1 MTDTYIRKI
10 LLSTNDKQ
18 DHEHHYDANLKLHQ
32 SITGAYGFR
41 VISAHSPVD
50 GGTFSWYRNT
60 LKYEQSGTYTFPNI
74 SKLRFILTNTDT
86 NNPILDAE
94 ILLSN
99 NTYTST
105 QLQTLLT
112 NNFANSG
119 ISSWQISGSSIFADF
134 NPVAF
139 NRKAELIAYDKEG
152 IKTNHDF
159 INIDYTPRELPKQE
173 TFNTKNNT
181 WNYIYETLYTFPQIE
196 TIELTYDDPT
206 SGHQIHDVINLQ
218 AQAPVFD
225 ATGFLSILNTAW
237 SAKILATFT
246 ANLNSSTGLYTLI
259 LTGTSTSSINR
270 IISMVA
276 KDNQGVIIEKDG
288 LLNFRQQDIFVP
300 ANQQIP
306 ITTIS
311 DMVSFEGKFS
321 FTNSFI
327 NTFTFNSNTIYTS
340 QQILDHLNNTEVEPS
355 NASITYAKSV
365 DTLNITNAT
374 PVLNQTFYKI
384 SKIELNIYSQG
395 GESVIQTLDMS
406 QVPDNLTNTSKFK
419 AYLDYYLDGANLA
432 GDNTTDKL
440 EYTITSTSVAVAIPA
455 FKAER
460 TLTYLAYD
468 FDGSPIY
475 NDGALNFTGV
485 DIGVSANATTS
496 ANITTTM
503 SLPSLTGINATY
515 ANQTSAPRGKFL
527 IKKNDVLGF
536 TKEKV
541 ILNDGSAYNAQQ
553 AITLANNSGK
563 IITFTSTMDI
573 SNKTTFNN
581 VSTNLNFIQD
591 EQYTEAS
598 LITFLNANFASNY
611 LWSFDN
617 HKLKV
622 VSSSSNKLRLFR
634 NTKLGLV
641 FKGKSDAFID
651 IDPNATYVFESVLD
665 GSTALNTYIGLSIY
679 NDACCSRKPGDAMA
693 TDIVACLHNRSRDTY
708 GDMCELLNPQQDIYP
723 ITNSQFHNIRVRTY
737 NEDFR
742 LNVNQ
747 HLATKVELDIYC
759 RSH

>member
-1 MTDTYIRKI
+1 MPDTFIRKV

-18 DHEHHYDANLKLHQ
+18 DHENHSDANLKLHQ

-41 VISAHSPVD
+41 LISAHSPVD
-50 GGTFSWYRNT
+50 GPTFTNP
-60 LKYEQSGTYTFPNI
+60 LKFEQSGTYTFPNI
-74 SKLRFILTNTDT
+74 SKLRFILTNTET
-86 NNPILDAE
+86 NNPVLDTE
-94 ILLSN
+94 IELSN
-99 NTYTST
+99 NTYTAS

-119 ISSWQISGSSIFADF
+119 ISSWQVSGGSILADF

-139 NRKAELIAYDKEG
+139 SRKAELIAYNKEG

-159 INIDYTPRELPKQE
+159 INIDYSPKELSKQE
-173 TFNTKNNT
+173 TFNNTNNNL
-181 WNYIYETLYTFPQIE
+181 NYIYETLYTFPQIE
-196 TIELTYDDPT
+196 TIELTYDDPV
-206 SGHQIHDVINLQ
+206 SGHQLHDIINLQ
-218 AQAPVFD
+218 SQAPVFD

-276 KDNQGVIIEKDG
+276 KDNEGVVIEKDG
-288 LLNFRQQDIFVP
+288 LLNFRQQDIFVQ

-327 NTFTFNSNTIYTS
+327 NKFTFNSNTIYTS
-340 QQILDHLNNTEVEPS
+340 QQILDHLNNNEVEPS
-355 NASITYAKSV
+355 NASITYSKSV
-365 DTLNITNAT
+365 DTLKITNAT

-384 SKIELNIYSQG
+384 KKIELNIFSQG
-395 GESVIQTLDMS
+395 GESIIQTLDMS

-419 AYLDYYLDGANLA
+419 AYLDYYLDGANLG
-432 GDNTTDKL
+432 GDNSTDKL
-440 EYTITSTSVAVAIPA
+440 VYTITNTSVAVAIPA
-455 FKAER
+455 FKADR

-468 FDGSPIY
+468 FDGNVLY

-485 DIGVSANATTS
+485 DIGASANASTS

-515 ANQTSAPRGKFL
+515 ADQTSAPRGKFL

-536 TKEKV
+536 TEEKI
-541 ILNDGSAYNAQQ
+541 ILNGPIYTAPQ

-563 IITFTSTMDI
+563 SIIFTSTMDI
-573 SNKTTFNN
+573 SNKTTFNG
-581 VSTNLNFIQD
+581 VITTLNFVQD

-611 LWSFDN
+611 LWSFIN

-634 NTKLGLV
+634 NTKMGLI
-641 FKGKSDAFID
+641 FKNKSDAFID
-651 IDPNATYVFESVLD
+651 IEPNATYVFESVMD

-679 NDACCSRKPGDAMA
+679 NDACCSRKSGDAMA

-723 ITNSQFHNIRVRTY
+723 ISHSQFQNIRVRTY
-737 NEDFR
+737 NEDFI
-742 LNVNQ
+742 LTNQ
-747 HLATKVELDIYC
+747 HLATKIELDIYC

>member
-1 MTDTYIRKI
+1 MPDTFIRKV

-18 DHEHHYDANLKLHQ
+18 DHENHSDANLKLHQ

-41 VISAHSPVD
+41 LISAHSPVD
-50 GGTFSWYRNT
+50 GPTFTNP
-60 LKYEQSGTYTFPNI
+60 LKFEQSGTYTFPNI
-74 SKLRFILTNTDT
+74 SKLRFILTNTET
-86 NNPILDAE
+86 NNPVLDTE
-94 ILLSN
+94 IELSN
-99 NTYTST
+99 NTYTAS

-119 ISSWQISGSSIFADF
+119 ISSWQVSGGSILADF
-134 NPVAF
+134 NAVAF
-139 NRKAELIAYDKEG
+139 SRKAELIAYNKEG

-159 INIDYTPRELPKQE
+159 INIDYSPKELSKQE
-173 TFNTKNNT
+173 TFNNTNNNL
-181 WNYIYETLYTFPQIE
+181 NYIYETLYTFPQIE
-196 TIELTYDDPT
+196 TIELTYDDPV
-206 SGHQIHDVINLQ
+206 SGHQLHDIINLQ
-218 AQAPVFD
+218 SQAPVFD

-276 KDNQGVIIEKDG
+276 KDNEGVVIEKDG
-288 LLNFRQQDIFVP
+288 LLNFRQQDIFVQ

-327 NTFTFNSNTIYTS
+327 NKFTFNSNTIYTS
-340 QQILDHLNNTEVEPS
+340 QQILDHLNNNEVEPS
-355 NASITYAKSV
+355 NASITYSKSV
-365 DTLNITNAT
+365 DTLKITNAT

-384 SKIELNIYSQG
+384 KKIELNIFSQG
-395 GESVIQTLDMS
+395 GESIIQTLDMS

-419 AYLDYYLDGANLA
+419 AYLDYYLDGANLG
-432 GDNTTDKL
+432 GDNSTDKL
-440 EYTITSTSVAVAIPA
+440 VYTITNTSVAVAIPA
-455 FKAER
+455 FKADR

-468 FDGSPIY
+468 FDGNVIY

-485 DIGVSANATTS
+485 DIGASANASIS

-515 ANQTSAPRGKFL
+515 ADQTSAPRGKFL

-536 TKEKV
+536 TEEKI
-541 ILNDGSAYNAQQ
+541 ILNGPIYTAPQ

-563 IITFTSTMDI
+563 SIIFTSTMDI
-573 SNKTTFNN
+573 SNKTTFNG
-581 VSTNLNFIQD
+581 VITTLNFVQD

-611 LWSFDN
+611 LWSFIN

-634 NTKLGLV
+634 NTKMGLI
-641 FKGKSDAFID
+641 FKNKSDAFID
-651 IDPNATYVFESVLD
+651 IEPNATYVFESVMD

-679 NDACCSRKPGDAMA
+679 NDACCSRKSGDAMA

-723 ITNSQFHNIRVRTY
+723 ISHSQFQNIRVRTY
-737 NEDFR
+737 NEDFI
-742 LNVNQ
+742 LTNQ
-747 HLATKVELDIYC
+747 HLATKIELDIYC

>member
-1 MTDTYIRKI
+1 MPDTFIRKV

-18 DHEHHYDANLKLHQ
+18 DHENHSDANLKLHQ

-41 VISAHSPVD
+41 LISAHSPVD
-50 GGTFSWYRNT
+50 GPTFTNP
-60 LKYEQSGTYTFPNI
+60 LKFEQSGTYTFPNI
-74 SKLRFILTNTDT
+74 SKLRFILTNTET
-86 NNPILDAE
+86 NNPVLDTE
-94 ILLSN
+94 IELSN
-99 NTYTST
+99 NTYTAS

-119 ISSWQISGSSIFADF
+119 ISSWQVSGGSILADF

-139 NRKAELIAYDKEG
+139 SRKAELIAYNKEG

-159 INIDYTPRELPKQE
+159 INIDYSPKELSKQE
-173 TFNTKNNT
+173 TFNNTNNNL
-181 WNYIYETLYTFPQIE
+181 NYIYETLYTFPQIE
-196 TIELTYDDPT
+196 TIELTYDDPV
-206 SGHQIHDVINLQ
+206 SGHQLHDIINLQ
-218 AQAPVFD
+218 SQAPVFD

-276 KDNQGVIIEKDG
+276 KDNEGVVIEKDG
-288 LLNFRQQDIFVP
+288 LLNFRQQDIFVQ

-327 NTFTFNSNTIYTS
+327 NKFTFNSNTIYTS
-340 QQILDHLNNTEVEPS
+340 QQILDHLNNNEVEPS
-355 NASITYAKSV
+355 NASITYSKSV
-365 DTLNITNAT
+365 DTLKITNAT

-384 SKIELNIYSQG
+384 KKIELNIFSQG
-395 GESVIQTLDMS
+395 GESIIQTLDMS

-419 AYLDYYLDGANLA
+419 AYLDYYLDGANLG
-432 GDNTTDKL
+432 GDNSTDKL
-440 EYTITSTSVAVAIPA
+440 VYTITNTSVAVAIPA
-455 FKAER
+455 FKADR

-468 FDGSPIY
+468 FDGNVLY

-485 DIGVSANATTS
+485 DIGASANASIS

-515 ANQTSAPRGKFL
+515 ADQTSAPRGKFL

-536 TKEKV
+536 TEEKI
-541 ILNDGSAYNAQQ
+541 ILNGPIYTAPQ

-563 IITFTSTMDI
+563 SIIFTSTMDI
-573 SNKTTFNN
+573 SNKTTFNG
-581 VSTNLNFIQD
+581 VITTLNFVQD

-611 LWSFDN
+611 LWSFIN

-634 NTKLGLV
+634 NTKMGLI
-641 FKGKSDAFID
+641 FKNKSDAFID
-651 IDPNATYVFESVLD
+651 IEPNATYVFESVMD

-679 NDACCSRKPGDAMA
+679 NDACCSRKSGDAMA

-723 ITNSQFHNIRVRTY
+723 ISHSQFQNIRVRTY
-737 NEDFR
+737 NEDFI
-742 LNVNQ
+742 LTNQ
-747 HLATKVELDIYC
+747 HLATKIELDIYC

>member
-1 MTDTYIRKI
+1 MPDTFIRKV

-18 DHEHHYDANLKLHQ
+18 DHENHSDANLKLHQ

-41 VISAHSPVD
+41 LISAHSPVD
-50 GGTFSWYRNT
+50 GPTFTNP
-60 LKYEQSGTYTFPNI
+60 LKFEQSGTYTFPNI
-74 SKLRFILTNTDT
+74 SKLRFILTNTET
-86 NNPILDAE
+86 NNPVLDTE
-94 ILLSN
+94 IELSN
-99 NTYTST
+99 NTYTAS

-119 ISSWQISGSSIFADF
+119 ISSWQVSGGSILADF

-139 NRKAELIAYDKEG
+139 SRKAELIAYNKEG

-159 INIDYTPRELPKQE
+159 INIDYSPKELSKQE
-173 TFNTKNNT
+173 TFNNTNNNL
-181 WNYIYETLYTFPQIE
+181 NYIYETLYTFPQIE
-196 TIELTYDDPT
+196 TIELTYDDPV
-206 SGHQIHDVINLQ
+206 SGHQLHDIINLQ
-218 AQAPVFD
+218 SQAPVFD

-276 KDNQGVIIEKDG
+276 KDNEGVVIEKDG
-288 LLNFRQQDIFVP
+288 LLNFRQQDIFVQ

-327 NTFTFNSNTIYTS
+327 NKFTFNSNTIYTS
-340 QQILDHLNNTEVEPS
+340 QQILDHLNNNEVEPS
-355 NASITYAKSV
+355 NASITYSKSV
-365 DTLNITNAT
+365 DTLKITNAT

-384 SKIELNIYSQG
+384 KKIELNIFSQG
-395 GESVIQTLDMS
+395 GESIIQTLDMS

-419 AYLDYYLDGANLA
+419 AYLDYYLDGANLG
-432 GDNTTDKL
+432 GDNSTDKL
-440 EYTITSTSVAVAIPA
+440 VYTITNTSVAVAIPA
-455 FKAER
+455 FKADR

-468 FDGSPIY
+468 FDGNVIY

-485 DIGVSANATTS
+485 DIGASANASIS

-515 ANQTSAPRGKFL
+515 ADQTSAPRGKFL

-536 TKEKV
+536 TEEKI
-541 ILNDGSAYNAQQ
+541 ILNGPIYTAPQ

-563 IITFTSTMDI
+563 SIIFTSTMDI
-573 SNKTTFNN
+573 SNKTTFNG
-581 VSTNLNFIQD
+581 VITTLNFVQD

-611 LWSFDN
+611 LWSFIN

-634 NTKLGLV
+634 NTKMGLI
-641 FKGKSDAFID
+641 FKNKSDAFID
-651 IDPNATYVFESVLD
+651 IEPNATYVFESVMD

-679 NDACCSRKPGDAMA
+679 NDACCSRKSGDAMA

-723 ITNSQFHNIRVRTY
+723 ISHSQFQNIRVRTY
-737 NEDFR
+737 NEDFIIT
-742 LNVNQ
+742 NQ
-747 HLATKVELDIYC
+747 HLATKIELDIYC